1 MVNIDRDQESEREA
15 RIDAFVEAIRTRTAR
30 RGQDSTPTPH
40 QIGLPF
46 TPAEAP
52 FDGHSANAP
61 RLSGAKGMAA
71 DVGMSSGGSLF
82 LAGPS
87 PQDSPDDQHERD
99 GHDDE
104 RDAK

>member
-30 RGQDSTPTPH
+30 RGQDGNPTPH

-46 TPAEAP
+46 THAEAP
-52 FDGHSANAP
+52 FDGHSANVP
-61 RLSGAKGMAA
+61 RPSGAKGMAT
-71 DVGMSSGGSLF
+71 DDGMSSGGPLF

-87 PQDSPDDQHERD
+87 PQDSPDDQYERD
-99 GHDDE
+99 GHGDE
-104 RDAK
+104 CDAK